1 MVPESVPVHQ
11 EKEHSERANVIKK
24 DMRKLGEKM
33 KCYKGFDK
41 KLKCRGFQYEI
52 GKEYEEKDAKLCDSG
67 FHACEN
73 PLDTFSYYPPAD
85 SRYCEVELD
94 DVTKEEDS
102 DSKRCGRRI
111 KIGTELGIKGIVDA
125 FIKLTFDKVD
135 WENSKRTNT
144 GSQSAATNTGDQSA
158 ATNTGERSAATNT
171 GYQSAATNTGN
182 QSAATNTGNWS
193 AATNTGDWSAA
204 TNTGDWSAATN
215 TGYQSAAIVDGKE
228 SIAIATGCHSK
239 AKGAIGCYLVLAEW
253 KEDDELHIVDV
264 KSVKVDGDLI
274 KPNTF
279 YKLENGEFKE
289 VEDDE

>member
-1 MVPESVPVHQ
+1 
-11 EKEHSERANVIKK
+11 
-24 DMRKLGEKM
+24 M

-144 GSQSAATNTGDQSA
+144 GSQSAA
-158 ATNTGERSAATNT
+158 
-171 GYQSAATNTGN
+171 
-182 QSAATNTGNWS
+182 
-193 AATNTGDWSAA
+193 
-204 TNTGDWSAATN
+204 
-215 TGYQSAAIVDGKE
+215 IVDGKE

-289 VEDDE
+289 VEDDEQKEE